1 MSTNTHYKAILEAA
15 LLSAGRPLTVDHLEL
30 LFTDEMQPPTRREI
44 RQLLAELR
52 QDCEARGVEL
62 NEVASGFRFQ
72 VKGHLHPWLKHL
84 VSRRTPRY
92 SRALLETLALVAYR
106 QPITRAEIEK
116 IRGVSVS
123 TQIMRNLQDYQWIR
137 VIGHRETPG
146 RPALYGTTK
155 AFLDHFNLK
164 HLSDLPTLAELR
176 DLELQP
182 DLPEDEEDEGDDD
195 SLEFPALPH
204 RTDDGLTLAITESD
218 DDEAMALPVETA
230 MADTSVV
237 EHSSAL
243 ATPEAD
249 SFVEEVAATEFSPVE
264 TTADTSE
271 MAHSEALATSE
282 TDSTSDA
289 ADVVASAEETAE
301 TTELE
306 SQIDS
311 AAPDTIEPV
320 ETGDEVEANKA
331 EPSNDENDS
340 TDSLETE
347 PVLPDD
353 DVNVSEETQTTE
365 DLPPDVAIEDTE
377 DDAEHKPRLES
388 D

>member
-1 MSTNTHYKAILEAA
+1 MSSNTHYKAILEAA

-72 VKGHLHPWLKHL
+72 VKSHLHPWLKHL

-182 DLPEDEEDEGDDD
+182 DLPEDEEDEGDED
-195 SLEFPALPH
+195 SLDLPALPH
-204 RTDDGLTLAITESD
+204 RTDDDIPFAITESD
-218 DDEAMALPVETA
+218 DDEAMALA
-230 MADTSVV
+230 
-237 EHSSAL
+237 
-243 ATPEAD
+243 
-249 SFVEEVAATEFSPVE
+249 VE
-264 TTADTSE
+264 TTMADMS
-271 MAHSEALATSE
+271 
-282 TDSTSDA
+282 
-289 ADVVASAEETAE
+289 
-301 TTELE
+301 ELE
-306 SQIDS
+306 SLADS
-311 AAPDTIEPV
+311 AAPDNIESV
-320 ETGDEVEANKA
+320 ETSAEVEA
-331 EPSNDENDS
+331 EPTNDENDS
-340 TDSLETE
+340 TVSLETE

-353 DVNVSEETQTTE
+353 GVNASETETQHAE

-377 DDAEHKPRLES
+377 NDAEHKPRLEP